1 MQDIN
6 SVTFTGRLTAD
17 PELRTTGS
25 GRSVG
30 RMRIAIQRPDGKDGA
45 DRGAAFFD
53 LEVWNGLAES
63 CARYLGKGK
72 RVAVEGRLEHQQWT
86 DDNDRPRQRNYVV
99 AERVKFLDPAP
110 EAKASEAGE
119 EPAEG
124 EPEQTGVD
132 LAVVA

>member
-30 RMRIAIQRPDGKDGA
+30 RMRIAIQRPNGKDGA

-72 RVAVEGRLEHQQWT
+72 RVAVTGYLEHQQWT
-86 DDNDRPRQRNYVV
+86 DDHDRSRQRNYVV

-110 EAKASEAGE
+110 EAEASEPGE
-119 EPAEG
+119 EPAGG
-124 EPEQTGVD
+124 EPEEAGVD